1 MTSQNLEAI
10 ELYPHILVYK
20 NMFKDISKSYKVL
33 VDSLVESEDRLFN
46 PWTQWSIFGEYLN
59 PIAPCFSLGDKSAGF
74 KSVQTTTQV
83 QEDQKNFAIEMMENF
98 HLVTED
104 YIKRYNIDV
113 DTSKI
118 SIDEQGNQTPTWI
131 WTGGTIGKYNISDE
145 KEEYGMRY
153 HSDYQREKSSAP
165 GYKFVITCTI
175 YFNDD
180 YEGGE
185 IDFHMGDKLV
195 KYKPEAGDLLVF
207 PSGHPDYL
215 TENGKPYLHGV
226 MPSYNKNKFLARMYW
241 QKYEKG
247 SDEWYAKEKEFGKEV
262 WASMQPDLEENFR
275 KNNPQRN
282 FIEGGIRIK

>member
-1 MTSQNLEAI
+1 MSKTGLEPI
-10 ELYPHILVYK
+10 EIYPNILVYK
-20 NMFKDISKSYKVL
+20 NMFKDISKSYQVL
-33 VDSLVESEDRLFN
+33 LDSLTESDDRIFS
-46 PWTQWSIFGEYLN
+46 PWTKWSIFGEYMS
-59 PIAPCFSLGDKSAGF
+59 PIVPSFSMGGKNGNVEEIET
-74 KSVQTTTQV
+74 KTQT

-104 YIKRYNIDV
+104 YIKRYNLDIDKDALSV
-113 DTSKI
+113 DESGDLTM
-118 SIDEQGNQTPTWI
+118 TWR
-131 WTGGTIGKYNISDE
+131 WTGGTIGKYHVSTPDDQF
-145 KEEYGMRY
+145 GMRY
-153 HSDYQREKSSAP
+153 HSDYMREQGEAP

-185 IDFHMGDKLV
+185 VDFAMGDKLV

-215 TENGKPYLHGV
+215 TEDGKPYLHGV

-241 QKYEKG
+241 QKYQPG

-262 WASMQPDLEENFR
+262 WASMQPALEEQYR
-275 KNNPQRN
+275 LEHPQRN
-282 FIEGGIRIK
+282 EIEGAVRIK